1 MKKLII
7 LCLSIMLSVQVV
19 AQVKQDSTKLTVKE
33 VYNDAKQVIA
43 QLAKALQI
51 GTEHVYEVVVKQQL
65 VHSITWLIIYLVG
78 FTSIYLSLKKTFNL
92 VQEDDDWINL
102 LIPLCVVA
110 LVFMVTFVWTID
122 DVVTGFVNPEY
133 GALRTIMNLIKSK

>member
-1 MKKLII
+1 
-7 LCLSIMLSVQVV
+7 MLSVQVV

-92 VQEDDDWINL
+92 VQEDGDWINL
-102 LIPLCVVA
+102 LIPLSIVA
-110 LVFMVTFVWTID
+110 LVFMVTFVRTID

-133 GALRTIMNLIKSK
+133 GALRTIMNLIKSE

>member
-78 FTSIYLSLKKTFNL
+78 FTSIYLSLKKTVNL

-102 LIPLCVVA
+102 LIPLSIVA